1 MPYYHGYSTF
11 PGILI
16 LVLMIVIIII
26 ITCCLV
32 ICLGRNVGGSQ
43 FQRHSQLKPR
53 DPWIP
58 VVERRSTSRVWEPSH
73 HLVDVVICSCGK
85 WNGPEQTMCWNC
97 NAHLS
102 AISRETFTFE
112 TVEKCAVCSFWL
124 YEGEEIL
131 LCPSCHAQGHR
142 THLLEFL
149 KTKGF
154 CPMCNQK
161 MFAHQLLKTIPK
173 V

>member
-1 MPYYHGYSTF
+1 MPHYQGTYGFSLT
-11 PGILI
+11 PII
-16 LVLMIVIIII
+16 VVVIIII
-26 ITCCLV
+26 FFCVLIGLNHM
-32 ICLGRNVGGSQ
+32 LDDSQ
-43 FQRHSQLKPR
+43 SNRHSRSSPR

-58 VVERRSTSRVWEPSH
+58 VVEKRSTSRIWEPSH
-73 HLVDVVICSCGK
+73 HLVDVLICSCGK
-85 WNGPEQTMCWNC
+85 WNSSEQTTCWNC
-97 NAHLS
+97 KAHLS
-102 AISRETFTFE
+102 AISRETFSFE
-112 TVEKCAVCSFWL
+112 TVEKCTVCSSWL

-149 KTKGF
+149 RTKGL
-154 CPMCNQK
+154 CPSCNQK

>member
-1 MPYYHGYSTF
+1 MPHYQGTYGF
-11 PGILI
+11 PFLGIII
-16 LVLMIVIIII
+16 LVIFIIVF
-26 ITCCLV
+26 CLV
-32 ICLGRNVGGSQ
+32 LCIGIMGGDSQ
-43 FQRHSQLKPR
+43 SNRHSRSSPR
-53 DPWIP
+53 DPWMP
-58 VVERRSTSRVWEPSH
+58 VVEKRSTSRIWEPSH
-73 HLVDVVICSCGK
+73 HLVDVLICSCGK
-85 WNGPEQTMCWNC
+85 WNGPEQTTCWNC

-112 TVEKCAVCSFWL
+112 TVKKCTVCSSWL

-149 KTKGF
+149 KTKGL
-154 CPMCNQK
+154 CPICNQK